1 MHKRYCRH
9 SYFLKFFT
17 TNQMMKGEIKEKAK
31 QYPGKKRGDRRETSQ
46 ENHSVGEVEPNFLK
60 SSLHISYDERMQ
72 IILLILISTCIF
84 TILFY
89 GYLRTLPNSSLPV
102 GLRKAIGMSLSSDGT
117 TYRSSSLSVL
127 LSRSFELIRQLS
139 VKLSRALTLLP
150 TVTSAPYIWS
160 RKKSRK
166 AGSTRSQGY

>member
-1 MHKRYCRH
+1 MA
-9 SYFLKFFT
+9 
-17 TNQMMKGEIKEKAK
+17 GERKEKAK
-31 QYPGKKRGDRRETSQ
+31 RFVEKNSGSNRSQ
-46 ENHSVGEVEPNFLK
+46 ENPSVEDVVETRVLQ
-60 SSLHISYDERMQ
+60 SSLQISYDERMQ

-89 GYLRTLPNSSLPV
+89 GYLRTLPNSSLPI
-102 GLRKAIGMSLSSDGT
+102 GLRKAIGMSLSPDGT
-117 TYRSSSLSVL
+117 SYRSSSLSVL
-127 LSRSFELIRQLS
+127 LSRSFELIHQLS
-139 VKLSRALTLLP
+139 VKVSRALILLP